1 MRVVG
6 RRNGSWHPACHR
18 LLRGRIPLPHD
29 GCNHLRQRL
38 SMPQPKNVWWHQV
51 LLHRHVL
58 LTRPLVGPH
67 KHIAQQVHAVEFVH
81 AQHAVHIRLLRYV
94 DERQRAQVVTDE
106 GDVGGQARDA
116 FIHIL
121 ERLQVR
127 QVHHQEEGL
136 LKRVGDLGGHLRD
149 DAEEFFEPLGQGNG

>member
-1 MRVVG
+1 MDKRWSLFCLNYWRWQAAAFTPFMSWARPPIPKLQRPDPKPHGIPGVQRAKLGQRQLHKMRVVG

-67 KHIAQQVHAVEFVH
+67 KHIAQQVP
-81 AQHAVHIRLLRYV
+81 R
-94 DERQRAQVVTDE
+94 
-106 GDVGGQARDA
+106 G
-116 FIHIL
+116 
-121 ERLQVR
+121 
-127 QVHHQEEGL
+127 
-136 LKRVGDLGGHLRD
+136 
-149 DAEEFFEPLGQGNG
+149 